1 MAKASLLV
9 DTLRSKRKEGVFR
22 TLLPARDQ
30 LQLVYWHAAD
40 ARRLLAQ
47 TQTQTQA
54 DRRSGDKR
62 SVHRC
67 IKAIDVLSA
76 FMRANLSYRLH
87 TPEGFN

>member
-54 DRRSGDKR
+54 DSDRQTGAAAI
-62 SVHRC
+62 SVQFTGAS
-67 IKAIDVLSA
+67 KQ
-76 FMRANLSYRLH
+76 
-87 TPEGFN
+87 